1 MDIVGEQSIV
11 STCRKLGL
19 FVSQSPVF
27 LAAGSTS
34 RHTAWL
40 TLTEQACDG
49 KCKAVLG
56 SLDFGCQK

>member
-27 LAAGSTS
+27 LAAGSTW

-40 TLTEQACDG
+40 TVTEQARNE
-49 KCKAVLG
+49 KCRAVLG
-56 SLDFGCQK
+56 T